1 MSIDNMILTA
11 DDVDFAAYMAET
23 EMKSKVI
30 PANAFAEDVINY
42 FHKPTF
48 EHGDKIPFAK
58 LQNLVRFRPGEV
70 SVWSGFNGHGKS
82 LLLGQV
88 MLGMIEQGRSVCVAS
103 MEMLPRTTLSRIC
116 RQFTENRFPQKSEIN
131 EFLDIVS
138 SHLFLYDHQGVVIA
152 DKLLAVLRYCAAELK
167 INHFVVDS
175 LLKCGIPEDDFNG
188 QKRFVDN
195 LCSIGR
201 DSGMHIHLVCHSRKG
216 KDEMTPPG
224 KMDIR
229 GSGSITDQV
238 DNVFCVWKNK
248 DEKRLPGDDA
258 LLIVDKQ
265 RNGEWEGRTALS
277 FNPESQGFYE
287 HGSRSNPFGER

>member
-1 MSIDNMILTA
+1 MSVAYEEMILSA
-11 DDVDFAAYMAET
+11 DDVDFAKYMDET
-23 EMKSKVI
+23 EMKSKVLA
-30 PANAFAEDVINY
+30 ANAFSEEVIDF
-42 FHKPTF
+42 FHKPTY
-48 EHGDKIPFAK
+48 EHGDKMPFAR

-88 MLGMIEQGRSVCVAS
+88 ILGMVQQGRSVCIAS
-103 MEMLPRTTLSRIC
+103 MEMQPRTTLSRIC
-116 RQFTENRFPQKSEIN
+116 RQFTEKRHPERGEIN
-131 EFLDIVS
+131 EFLDVVS
-138 SHLFLYDHQGVVIA
+138 SHMFLYDHQGVVVA
-152 DKLLAVLRYCAAELK
+152 DKLLAVLRYCAFELHIK
-167 INHFVVDS
+167 HFVVDS

-216 KDEMTPPG
+216 KDETIPPG

-229 GSGSITDQV
+229 GSGSISDQV

-248 DEKRLPGDDA
+248 DEKRNPGDDA

-265 RNGEWEGRTALS
+265 RNGEWEGRIALS
-277 FNPESQGFYE
+277 FDPEAQGFYE
-287 HGSRSNPFGER
+287 HGSRSNYF